1 MKGAGITKSRKYKF
15 DKDAFAFF
23 IKNST
28 RTHFKV
34 ADSRYGI
41 ISHMILNPGVISP
54 YISTDIDS
62 FGEYIDSLL
71 IKVAFISS
79 EKKNIPIIDK
89 TTMKKGEFKNEV
101 HIQEKIYNATNKN
114 LQPVCPTIV
123 YSKIITTEDGI
134 KDMLTRILGITE
146 DLPKLFDGIGIIAME
161 FAKGY
166 TSMDNVSTPENFVI
180 PEYISAFF
188 IILFTAWK
196 TGYSHGDFHRNNILV
211 KHTNPDNLYF
221 DVSTLNDKSWQYREF
236 KNIRPM
242 LIDFG
247 YAKELTRRQ
256 NTLLERYIDEN
267 KYTEAAS
274 LITLVGRNTDEPTKN
289 TILSFPSFYG
299 WFSGALT
306 LSGNED
312 EFINTDSR
320 FSMSVSE
327 YTRRRNQKLLKYDS
341 NSFDLNS
348 IIELLFQ
355 CKELAEI
362 NAEPIVKR
370 ILAALKIQNAFTKTR
385 RVLKLTSKSN

>member
-1 MKGAGITKSRKYKF
+1 MKGAGITKTRKYKF
-15 DKDAFAFF
+15 DKHAFDFF

-28 RTHFKV
+28 RTYFNV

-41 ISHMILNPGVISP
+41 ISHMILNPGIISP

-71 IKVAFISS
+71 IKIVFISS
-79 EKKNIPIIDK
+79 EDNNIPIIEK
-89 TTMKKGEFKNEV
+89 KTMKKFNFKNEV

-114 LQPVCPTIV
+114 LQPVCPAIV
-123 YSKIITTEDGI
+123 YSKIITDDDSI
-134 KDMLTRILGITE
+134 KNMLSQILDITE

-166 TSMDNVSTPENFVI
+166 TSMDNSSTPENFVI
-180 PEYISAFF
+180 PEYIAAFF

-196 TGYSHGDFHRNNILV
+196 TGYSHGDFHVNNILM
-211 KHTNPDNLYF
+211 KHTNPNNLYF
-221 DVSTLNDKSWQYREF
+221 DVSTLNNKSWQYRNF

-247 YAKELTRRQ
+247 YAKKLTTSQ

-274 LITLVGRNTDEPTKN
+274 LITLVGRNTDEPTQN

-299 WFSGALT
+299 WFSGAL
-306 LSGNED
+306 SFSEHAD
-312 EFINTDSR
+312 EFMDTDSKY
-320 FSMSVSE
+320 SMTISE
-327 YTRRRNQKLLKYDS
+327 YTRRRNQKLLKYHD

-348 IIELLFQ
+348 TIELLFQ
-355 CKELAEI
+355 TKELAEI
-362 NAEPIVKR
+362 NTEPIVRR
-370 ILAALKIQNAFTKTR
+370 IRAALKIQNIFVKTR
-385 RVLKLTSKSN
+385 RLSIK